1 MAWSEYSRFVGDVFG
16 APLAMEGLFAFF
28 VESTFLGLWIFGWDR
43 LKPAVHAFS
52 LFMAV
57 LGSWISAFFI
67 LVANSWMQHPVGAEM
82 IDGRPRMTDIGAVL
96 LNPLAWVTFTHVIT
110 SAIQVAGGFLVGIA
124 WYKLWRRRK
133 DGIDK
138 VVDGKVVVGE
148 SDKGARDK
156 VDFQV
161 WFKSL
166 RLGAVVKPPRLRRYR
181 RVRSHSG
188 TDDDPRAAHEDG
200 CCRSC
205 VPRRHFLLRSD
216 RR

>member
-1 MAWSEYSRFVGDVFG
+1 
-16 APLAMEGLFAFF
+16 
-28 VESTFLGLWIFGWDR
+28 
-43 LKPAVHAFS
+43 
-52 LFMAV
+52 
-57 LGSWISAFFI
+57 
-67 LVANSWMQHPVGAEM
+67 M
-82 IDGRPRMTDIGAVL
+82 IDGRPRMTDIGAML

-148 SDKGARDK
+148 SDRVHATRLTSRSGS
-156 VDFQV
+156 V
-161 WFKSL
+161 L
-166 RLGAVVKPPRLRRYR
+166 RLGAVVGPPRLRRYR

-188 TDDDPRAAHEDG
+188 TDDDSRAAHEDG

-205 VPRRHFLLRSD
+205 VPRRHLLLRSD